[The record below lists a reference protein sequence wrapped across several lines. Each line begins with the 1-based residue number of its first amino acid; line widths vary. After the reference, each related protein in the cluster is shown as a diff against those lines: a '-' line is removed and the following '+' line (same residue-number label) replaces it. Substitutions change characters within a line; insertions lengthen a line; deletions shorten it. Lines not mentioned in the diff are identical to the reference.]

1 MEEARKGI
9 FCLKRRIGKRKR
21 SERGQALVEFVLVLV
36 LALFFTRL
44 IYFNKDFGFKALLDK
59 TMLRLGSFLELNL
72 KTGTQ
77 QGPDGRQSLDAY
89 AGTNQWSN

>member
-1 MEEARKGI
+1 MEEARKGNV
-9 FCLKRRIGKRKR
+9 CPKRRRKRKR
-21 SERGQALVEFVLVLV
+21 SERGQALVEFILVLV

-44 IYFNKDFGFKALLDK
+44 IYFNKEFGFKALLDK

-77 QGPDGRQSLDAY
+77 PGPDGTQSLDAY